1 MTVGSYNLTEKFG
14 SMLFVITLLFFYFRR
29 GFNVNS
35 PLLNFV
41 FVLCA
46 VKTCFTG
53 GAEV

>member
-14 SMLFVITLLFFYFRR
+14 SMLFVITLLFVFD
-29 GFNVNS
+29 GSCFNVAR
-35 PLLNFV
+35 PPLNFV